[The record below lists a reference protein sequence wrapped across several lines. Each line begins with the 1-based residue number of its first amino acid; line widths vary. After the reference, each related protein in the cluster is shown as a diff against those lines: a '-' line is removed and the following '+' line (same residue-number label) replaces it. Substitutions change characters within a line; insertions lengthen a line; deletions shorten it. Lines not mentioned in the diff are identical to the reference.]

1 VKLSERFDEIER
13 DLPAD
18 WETVEFR
25 LTTEQPAELARAAQV
40 LGSMGVG
47 RVGDALAVTVR
58 RAGGASGPEA
68 ARRLFR
74 LLDEDRIW
82 CEISTGAVSV
92 RAEPTSDARA
102 PAGAA
107 ASWDAAVATLPADWS
122 DLLCRLELESSAL
135 VPRAAL
141 LCAPVNPSRERE
153 GVALTFRAAS
163 TAGYGASAGMV
174 RRCLQRLDAEGIMA
188 RVSVLR
194 MLADSHPVA
203 TQGPVWRIAGRSL

>member
-1 VKLSERFDEIER
+1 MKLSERFGEIER
-13 DLPAD
+13 GLPDD

-25 LTTEQPAELARAAQV
+25 LTTEQLPELERAAQV
-40 LGSMGVG
+40 LGPMGVG

-74 LLDEDRIW
+74 RLDDDRVW
-82 CEISTGAVSV
+82 CEIVLGDIAEQAST
-92 RAEPTSDARA
+92 A
-102 PAGAA
+102 PAAPSGAA
-107 ASWDAAVATLPADWS
+107 AGWDAAVASLPADWS

-141 LCAPVNPSRERE
+141 LCAPVNPTREHGR
-153 GVALTFRAAS
+153 VAMTFRAARL
-163 TAGYGASAGMV
+163 AGYGASAGMV
-174 RRCLQRLDAEGIMA
+174 RRCLERLDAEGIAA
-188 RVSVLR
+188 RVTVLR

-203 TQGPVWRIAGRSL
+203 TQGPVWRVAGKSV